1 MAPQAAPYTLRFS
14 DLRFELKP
22 DRRLEWPSLQR
33 GTILRG
39 AFGSILKEI
48 ACDPLCADHTACEF
62 ASECAY
68 EKLFAPMNR
77 PKAMRLSLNKDLPR
91 PFVLIP
97 DDNDPPTIAAGGRF
111 AFVARLFGEAV
122 SMHPYVTM
130 VFSQLMRRGFGRDR
144 VGCALIGPAAPRSA
158 TLNLAVPPVD
168 GTSATVE
175 ITFLTPTFLKQDGG
189 EVRSGRAAF
198 APLIRRARDRLS
210 S

>member
-48 ACDPLCADHTACEF
+48 ACDPLCTDHTACEF

-77 PKAMRLSLNKDLPR
+77 PEAVRLSLNKDLPR
-91 PFVLIP
+91 PFVVIP
-97 DDNDPPTIAAGGRF
+97 DDIVGRRAVAFDDSANAAAGHDGELLLHHPGVHVERVCISDRQHAGGGAMADLSESAAVF
-111 AFVARLFGEAV
+111 RGDRARPV
-122 SMHPYVTM
+122 SKGLGSCH
-130 VFSQLMRRGFGRDR
+130 
-144 VGCALIGPAAPRSA
+144 ALAAD
-158 TLNLAVPPVD
+158 AVP
-168 GTSATVE
+168 GC
-175 ITFLTPTFLKQDGG
+175 I
-189 EVRSGRAAF
+189 RSSDARAERAAV
-198 APLIRRARDRLS
+198 P
-210 S
+210 